1 MGLVE
6 LTPVTVLFS
15 MASHVMSN
23 PVGPTFHS
31 KLPFEYTL
39 CSRSVAFSDG
49 LSTGT
54 VYTCEKGEAGA
65 LSTCSVTTCC
75 SEVGSWNIAAP

>member
-1 MGLVE
+1 
-6 LTPVTVLFS
+6 

-23 PVGPTFHS
+23 PVRPTFHS
-31 KLPFEYTL
+31 ELPFEFTL
-39 CSRSVAFSDG
+39 CSHSVAFSDG

-54 VYTCEKGEAGA
+54 VYTGEKGEAGA
-65 LSTCSVTTCC
+65 LSAYSVTTCC